1 MALKVKVQTPATI
14 NTQVKRLILPNLEE
28 LNNVDTVTNG
38 LDNGYL
44 LSYNDTTN
52 QWVTTA
58 SNALDID
65 GGSY

>member
-1 MALKVKVQTPATI
+1 MTLRVKVKAPAPI
-14 NTQVKRLILPNLEE
+14 NTQIKKLAIPNLEE

-38 LDNGYL
+38 LNDGYL

-58 SNALDID
+58 ANALDID